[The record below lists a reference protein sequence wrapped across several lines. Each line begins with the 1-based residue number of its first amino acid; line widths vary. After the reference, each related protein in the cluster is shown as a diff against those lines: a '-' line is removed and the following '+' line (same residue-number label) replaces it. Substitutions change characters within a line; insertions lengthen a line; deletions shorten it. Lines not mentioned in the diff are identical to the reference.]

1 MGRSRFRPSCRRPT
15 AALLVS
21 LGATLLGTSLPLAAP
36 AGAEP
41 SAREIM
47 EQATVA
53 RKLEGS
59 EAVVSMTIADA
70 KGQTRER
77 RLSMA
82 TKLYDGGKTEKR
94 IYRFSSPADVMGTGV
109 LVFDYESEADDV
121 WVYLPALRKTR
132 RIVTSQRSESF
143 MGSEFSYADLNV
155 PALADYDYQL
165 LREESVDGEGC
176 WVIDVVPKARET
188 GQSEGYSHKT
198 YWVSREKRVVRK
210 ATYFDLEGRVLK
222 ELDNQEFK
230 LLDEKRQRYRPL
242 RMVMTNKQNGRKS
255 TLRTEQIAFT
265 PQTSDDYFT
274 PRYLERP

>member
-1 MGRSRFRPSCRRPT
+1 MGRAHFRALSRALSLA
-15 AALLVS
+15 AALLS
-21 LGATLLGTSLPLAAP
+21 GAALLSNALLLPQAS
-36 AGAEP
+36 AEP

-47 EQATVA
+47 EQATVS

-109 LVFDYESEADDV
+109 LVFDYEAEADDV

-132 RIVTSQRSESF
+132 RIISSQRSESF

-155 PALADYDYQL
+155 PALADFDYQL
-165 LREESVDGEGC
+165 LREENVDGEGC

-198 YWVSREKRVVRK
+198 YWVSRDRRVVRK
-210 ATYFDLEGRVLK
+210 ATYFDLEGRLLK
-222 ELDNQEFK
+222 ELDNQDFK
-230 LLDEKRQRYRPL
+230 LLDEKRRRYRPL

-255 TLRTEQIAFT
+255 ILETKEIAFT
-265 PQTSDDYFT
+265 PQTSDDFFT